1 MSAFTA
7 KCLRNHP
14 KRETLKRSPPPE
26 TQLMGSKRPSGGG
39 GSPRRLEGEK
49 GPARDVPK
57 TPGDAQRRI
66 TRAGAPVGWRRD
78 TQPAAVLFWHQRAW

>member
-1 MSAFTA
+1 
-7 KCLRNHP
+7 
-14 KRETLKRSPPPE
+14 
-26 TQLMGSKRPSGGG
+26 MGSKRPSGGG

-78 TQPAAVLFWHQRAW
+78 TQPAAVLFWHQRAWYVLEGEVPQEEKRPPGANCGYRV